1 MQVYLHKIGVL
12 VERTVTFFTFTATL
26 MTGLSSALII
36 FDIIEMVDATRNGRK
51 GITQTDLVI
60 AVVTE
65 AEITDLE
72 NATLTVTTGTIT
84 KDDEKNE
91 AGQEVTVMMIRIV
104 RENGGIAVEVEVAPR
119 KEIDLVELL
128 LMVNR

>member
-1 MQVYLHKIGVL
+1 MQVYLHKIDVL
-12 VERTVTFFTFTATL
+12 VERIVTFFTFTATL

-72 NATLTVTTGTIT
+72 NATLTVTTGTIA
-84 KDDEKNE
+84 KDDENNE
-91 AGQEVTVMMIRIV
+91 AGQEVIAMMIRIV

>member
-1 MQVYLHKIGVL
+1 
-12 VERTVTFFTFTATL
+12 
-26 MTGLSSALII
+26 
-36 FDIIEMVDATRNGRK
+36 MVDATRNGRK

-72 NATLTVTTGTIT
+72 NATLTVTTGTIA
-84 KDDEKNE
+84 KDDENNE
-91 AGQEVTVMMIRIV
+91 AGQEVTAMMIRIV
-104 RENGGIAVEVEVAPR
+104 RENGGIAVEVEVSPR